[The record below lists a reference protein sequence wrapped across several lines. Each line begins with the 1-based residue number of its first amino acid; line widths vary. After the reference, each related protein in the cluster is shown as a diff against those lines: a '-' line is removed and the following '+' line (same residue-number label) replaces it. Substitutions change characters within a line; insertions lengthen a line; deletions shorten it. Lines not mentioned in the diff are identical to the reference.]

1 MPFLPQGVEPPKSN
15 SLYFRFEQ
23 GDNKFRIL
31 SDAIVGWV
39 DWTAEKKPIRSKE
52 QQQAIDATKQPKNF
66 WAFKVWDYKEH
77 KLKILEITQTG
88 IQSSIFDLFKSDSWG
103 DPKGY
108 DLTVKREGTGIET
121 KYNVVPTPPMPA
133 NPEIIKILNGTDCDL
148 EQLFVEGGDP
158 FCPKG
163 FKGELVQR
171 TQPPVAP
178 LDASVATKVESAD
191 SSNINNAQPV
201 QGNLEAPA
209 PEFEQVESKE
219 EISTEDINSIPF

>member
-108 DLTVKREGTGIET
+108 DLTIKREGTGIET
-121 KYNVVPTPPMPA
+121 KYNLVPTPPLPVS
-133 NPEIIKILNGTDCDL
+133 PQITEILQATVCDL
-148 EQLFVEGGDP
+148 EQLFSGGDP
-158 FCPKG
+158 FNPQG
-163 FKGELVQR
+163 
-171 TQPPVAP
+171 TQNLAQTTSQPISDEFTHPAEAVSDAP
-178 LDASVATKVESAD
+178 D
-191 SSNINNAQPV
+191 I
-201 QGNLEAPA
+201 
-209 PEFEQVESKE
+209 
-219 EISTEDINSIPF
+219 ITENDVYEIPF